1 MFRRLSCEA
10 ATLQFANLTKLE
22 LNSDKSPQTLSHP
35 PPCQPNRANLQKCIN
50 QTGLFP
56 SLTVSAESDLC
67 DKNQA
72 ALNALPQLPFPGKC
86 INFVGGW
93 TGLSSLYQIN
103 RDRCPIIWKLF
114 FYSSSMELLFP
125 VLPPRVFLLH
135 FAGNRCRGRRSDIPN
150 TQLFHALT
158 QMQVGVGFLTSTM
171 SLLLRLIF

>member
-1 MFRRLSCEA
+1 MRSRHPPIRQPYKTRVEFRQVSP
-10 ATLQFANLTKLE
+10 
-22 LNSDKSPQTLSHP
+22 NSSHP

-103 RDRCPIIWKLF
+103 KDRCPIIWKLF
-114 FYSSSMELLFP
+114 FLFLPYGASISCFAPTCVPSAFCRKSMQGSEK
-125 VLPPRVFLLH
+125 
-135 FAGNRCRGRRSDIPN
+135 
-150 TQLFHALT
+150 
-158 QMQVGVGFLTSTM
+158 
-171 SLLLRLIF
+171 